1 MLCWHL
7 IGKSK
12 LIKSVSKAVFSRFLI
27 ILYRTTII
35 RSRTFDFWKCGA
47 DWVREK
53 KILQGNTWDTMALY
67 VREKN
72 SITRD
77 LEEKILTWT
86 ILAHKNWSE
95 PRNYLN
101 YTNLFERWL
110 SRGCVSHCLLLS
122 VWKPFTLQE
131 KINCIKTVRDLKHV
145 KAIFRITTRF
155 RCFLPLILEGVS

>member
-1 MLCWHL
+1 MYNELQSFKLFNKEVGGKEILKCMLCWHL

-12 LIKSVSKAVFSRFLI
+12 LVKSVSKAVFSRFLI

-35 RSRTFDFWKCGA
+35 RGQTFDFWKCRA

-77 LEEKILTWT
+77 LEEKNSNVNHTG
-86 ILAHKNWSE
+86 
-95 PRNYLN
+95 P
-101 YTNLFERWL
+101 
-110 SRGCVSHCLLLS
+110 
-122 VWKPFTLQE
+122 
-131 KINCIKTVRDLKHV
+131 
-145 KAIFRITTRF
+145 
-155 RCFLPLILEGVS
+155 

>member
-1 MLCWHL
+1 MYNELQSFKLFNKEVGGKEILKCMLCWHL

-67 VREKN
+67 VKEKN

-77 LEEKILTWT
+77 LEEKKFLRKPYWPIEIEANLGSNRT
-86 ILAHKNWSE
+86 IQIYS
-95 PRNYLN
+95 
-101 YTNLFERWL
+101 
-110 SRGCVSHCLLLS
+110 S
-122 VWKPFTLQE
+122 V
-131 KINCIKTVRDLKHV
+131 
-145 KAIFRITTRF
+145 
-155 RCFLPLILEGVS
+155 G

>member
-1 MLCWHL
+1 MYNELQSFKLFNKEVGGKEILKCMLCWHL

-35 RSRTFDFWKCGA
+35 RAKHLTFENVVQTEFERKKSCKEIPEIQWLCMSGKRILSPEIWK
-47 DWVREK
+47 K
-53 KILQGNTWDTMALY
+53 
-67 VREKN
+67 
-72 SITRD
+72 
-77 LEEKILTWT
+77 KILTWT
-86 ILAHKNWSE
+86 ILVHKNWSE
-95 PRNYLN
+95 PLNYLN

-131 KINCIKTVRDLKHV
+131 KINCIKTVRD
-145 KAIFRITTRF
+145 
-155 RCFLPLILEGVS
+155 

>member
-1 MLCWHL
+1 MLCCHF
-7 IGKSK
+7 ISKSK
-12 LIKSVSKAVFSRFLI
+12 LIKSVSKAVFTRFLI

-35 RSRTFDFWKCGA
+35 RGWTFDFWKGGYG
-47 DWVREK
+47 WFQK
-53 KILQGNTWDTMALY
+53 KNIVQTEFERKKSCKEIPEIQWLCMSGKRILSPEIW
-67 VREKN
+67 KK
-72 SITRD
+72 
-77 LEEKILTWT
+77 KILTWT

-131 KINCIKTVRDLKHV
+131 KINCIKTVRD
-145 KAIFRITTRF
+145 
-155 RCFLPLILEGVS
+155 

>member
-1 MLCWHL
+1 MYNELQSFKLFNKEVGGKEILKCMLCWHL

-35 RSRTFDFWKCGA
+35 RGRTFDFWKCRA

-53 KILQGNTWDTMALY
+53 KISQGNTWDIMACMSGKRILSP
-67 VREKN
+67 EIWKK
-72 SITRD
+72 
-77 LEEKILTWT
+77 KILTWT

-110 SRGCVSHCLLLS
+110 SRGCGSHCLLLS

-131 KINCIKTVRDLKHV
+131 KINCIKTVRD
-145 KAIFRITTRF
+145 
-155 RCFLPLILEGVS
+155 